1 MISEQKVIGVDVGGT
16 KIAAGLV
23 SAEGKIVSSVRRLTD
38 VSSPE
43 ATLDSISKSIFTLIE
58 KTNLDIHELG
68 SIGFGIPGLVDR
80 HAGIG
85 IASVNLGWKNVQVRS
100 GLESRL
106 GVRCVIEN
114 DVRVGALGELRYGA
128 AKGFNNFVYL
138 NIGTGISAVVIL
150 DGVFYSGVNGI
161 AGEIGHVVIDPGGP
175 LCKCG
180 GKGCFEAIAS
190 GPAISQRAIEK
201 IRNGKSSMLSSDGL
215 SQLNTITPEEIFFAA
230 EQKDGLALEVINEVG
245 GFIAHALEYLVLA
258 YDPQLIVI
266 GGSIC
271 LKSKILNQR
280 VSQKLQEL
288 SDQSWVFAK
297 AYRKGLIRL
306 SKLGNNAG
314 VFGAAALVS

>member
-1 MISEQKVIGVDVGGT
+1 MISDQKVIGVDVGGT

-23 SAEGKIVSSVRRLTD
+23 SAEGKIVSAVRRLTD

-43 ATLDSISKSIFTLIE
+43 ATLDSISRSIFSLTE
-58 KTNLDIHELG
+58 KLKLDIHELG
-68 SIGFGIPGLVDR
+68 PIGFGIPGLVDR
-80 HAGIG
+80 NSGIG
-85 IASVNLGWKNVQVRS
+85 IASVNLGWKNVKVRS

-114 DVRVGALGELRYGA
+114 DVRAGALGELRFGT
-128 AKGFNNFVYL
+128 AKGYKNFVYL

-150 DGVFYSGVNGI
+150 DGAFYSGVNGI
-161 AGEIGHVVIDPGGP
+161 AGEIGHAVIDPGGP

-180 GKGCFEAIAS
+180 GQGCFEAIAS
-190 GPAISQRAIEK
+190 GPAIAQRAIKK
-201 IRNGKSSMLSSDGL
+201 IRNGKSSMLSLDG
-215 SQLNTITPEEIFFAA
+215 QGPLNTITPEEIFIAA

-258 YDPQLIVI
+258 YDPQIIVI

-271 LKSKILNQR
+271 LKSKILNR
-280 VSQKLQEL
+280 IISQKLQEL

-306 SKLGNNAG
+306 STLGNNAG